1 MRVLVLLVKVNV
13 DSTAPLEYT
22 YFIGAF
28 LSLDRGNTTMNFVK
42 TIVVASFFVASAA
55 QANCG
60 NDKNVGNGCSVTQPP
75 AQNTAPIGAVTTT
88 IGSTQNDNRNTSFN
102 AAVGIGGSSSS
113 NALNSNSNMA
123 SGGQASNTNSV
134 SAVGGAGGVA
144 TNSLSNTSTGGA
156 GGSRTS
162 AVSGNT
168 VQSNSEINVQNN
180 TTSIVPRSPVASA
193 VAPNT
198 IFSGGLDSCMG
209 TSSGAVQGLSF
220 GVAVGTTWTD
230 NHCVALRAAVRLNE
244 LGFKGT
250 AAARLC
256 AIPEIAEAFRKS
268 GEYNCGE

>member
-1 MRVLVLLVKVNV
+1 LKKVLVLHVKVSIDN
-13 DSTAPLEYT
+13 TAPLDYT
-22 YFIGAF
+22 RFIGAF
-28 LSLDRGNTTMNFVK
+28 LSLDRGNITMK
-42 TIVVASFFVASAA
+42 ITKYIVVASFFVAATA

-60 NDKNVGNGCSVTQPP
+60 NNKNVGNGCSIE
-75 AQNTAPIGAVTTT
+75 ATAPTNQSVGVTTT

-102 AAVGIGGSSSS
+102 AAVGVGGSSSS
-113 NALNSNSNMA
+113 NASNSNSNMA
-123 SGGQASNTNSV
+123 LGGQASNTNSV
-134 SAVGGAGGVA
+134 SAVGGAGGSA
-144 TNSLSNTSTGGA
+144 ANTNSNTAAGGA
-156 GGSRTS
+156 GGASTS

-180 TTSIVPRSPVASA
+180 TTSIVPRAPVASA
-193 VAPNT
+193 IAPNT

-209 TSSGAVQGLSF
+209 TSSGSVQGLSF

-268 GEYNCGE
+268 KEFDCGE